1 MKGTILM
8 TKSFETY
15 IADALLSLTD
25 EECDSL
31 DRSTRSDAP
40 TEDCDWLALDLDS
53 PDEDEMEEEEA
64 FDEEVEDEVEE
75 GE

>member
-1 MKGTILM
+1 M

-15 IADALLSLTD
+15 IADGLLSLTD
-25 EECDSL
+25 EECDAL

-40 TEDCDWLALDLDS
+40 TEDVDWLALDLDS
-53 PDEDEMEEEEA
+53 PDEEETEEEEA
-64 FDEEVEDEVEE
+64 FDEDEEDEVEE

>member
-1 MKGTILM
+1 M

-15 IADALLSLTD
+15 ISDALLALTD
-25 EECDSL
+25 EECDAL

-53 PDEDEMEEEEA
+53 PDEEETEEEEA
-64 FDEEVEDEVEE
+64 FEEEVEEE
-75 GE
+75 E